1 MRLSRLVLLSIL
13 ITAAMAAEAAAD
25 PIVVQFEGGRVGST
39 LRLHAISAAGAEKV
53 LVETLGEGRQ
63 LGLPLDVAGGWK
75 LAVESE
81 GFWAE
86 PQEILSSPVA
96 IALWPAATFEL
107 TLVPPRATAVPRD
120 ATIRL
125 TRAEGVSLSD
135 RRQPVEAE
143 LACATAEQGRV
154 TCQGPSGHWD
164 LRVKCAGYVPWYSW
178 GHRMGAGE
186 TLELG
191 RVPLRPG
198 VSLLGRVVTEDGPA
212 DPSRASVQARPRFL
226 PDGEP
231 LELPPGIEMKTLS
244 ARLNVRGY
252 FFFDALAP
260 GSYEIVAQ
268 QEGFEN
274 ASSVAEI
281 AEGQDVEM
289 PSPLVLERPLRLQ
302 VRLDPPTASDGA
314 AWTIVL
320 RAERPEDFID
330 IAQGPTTSEGEWSS
344 PPISPGAYTL
354 FVESSE
360 GNVLAVQE
368 VELARGS
375 QTVSVDIDLVQVVGT
390 LKIGEM
396 DLAGDLW
403 FGGRHGAVHIHAV
416 ADADGA
422 FALVLPRAGT
432 WKVDVFEESAGIRA
446 RGIEVEVDPPRP
458 GKPAEVEI
466 VLPDTEIRGSVR
478 DEESTPVAG
487 AEVVFL
493 PDGGAADPVFTQSDD
508 LGKYSIRG
516 QAEGAYSIHA
526 SKGTASS
533 EGQQVRLEE
542 KLAPLEVDLV
552 LQEKTTLHGIAVAG
566 GSPVA
571 GAEVLGFSMT
581 GSGSVA
587 SGSAAQARTGLD
599 GTFDLHVP
607 RSATSAR
614 IVVGAPG
621 YTLSVSRVDLTDLG
635 ATVTVPLDR
644 PGGRLELERSADVFS
659 DRRLLPLVLI
669 DGESLGLFV
678 LESWTWAHDPN
689 LSTDALLAVER
700 MPAGRYAYCILG
712 WQEAMLVFGSA
723 AYPDPSVCAEGD
735 LAPGGVLRLSRPR

>member
-1 MRLSRLVLLSIL
+1 MKLSRLVLLSIL
-13 ITAAMAAEAAAD
+13 ISVAMAAQVAAD
-25 PIVVQFEGGRVGST
+25 PVVLQFEGGTIGST
-39 LRLHAISAAGAEKV
+39 LRLRAISADGTEKE
-53 LVETLGEGRQ
+53 LLETLGEDRQ
-63 LGLPLDVAGGWK
+63 LHLPLEVAPGWK

-107 TLVPPRATAVPRD
+107 TLVAPRSTAVPRE
-120 ATIRL
+120 ATLRL

-178 GHRMGAGE
+178 GHRIAAGE
-186 TLELG
+186 TLDLG

-198 VSLLGRVVTEDGPA
+198 LSLLGRVVTEEGPA
-212 DPSRASVQARPRFL
+212 DPSRASVQARPRFV
-226 PDGEP
+226 PGGEP

-289 PSPLVLERPLRLQ
+289 PAPLVLERPLRLQ
-302 VRLDPPTASDGA
+302 VRLDPPTDSDGA
-314 AWTIVL
+314 AWTVVL
-320 RAERPEDFID
+320 RADRPGTYID

-344 PPISPGAYTL
+344 PPISAGAYTL
-354 FVESSE
+354 FVESAE

-403 FGGRHGAVHIHAV
+403 FGGETGAVHIHAV

-432 WKVDVFEESAGIRA
+432 WKVDVREESTGIRA
-446 RGIEVEVDPPRP
+446 KGIEVEVDPPRP
-458 GKPAEVEI
+458 GKAAAVEI

-478 DEESTPVAG
+478 DEESIPVAD
-487 AEVVFL
+487 AEVMLL
-493 PDGGAADPVFTQSDD
+493 PGSGTTTPAFTATDD

-533 EGQQVRLEE
+533 EEQQVQLDE
-542 KLAPLEVDLV
+542 KLAPLEIDLV
-552 LQEKTTLHGIAVAG
+552 LLEKTTLHGIAVAA

-581 GSGSVA
+581 ASGSAA
-587 SGSAAQARTGLD
+587 SGSAAQARTDLD
-599 GTFDLHVP
+599 GTFDLRVP

-635 ATVTVPLDR
+635 ATVMVPLDR

-659 DRRLLPLVLI
+659 DRSRLPLVLI
-669 DGESLGLFV
+669 DGEAIPLHL

-700 MPAGRYAYCILG
+700 MPAARYAYCTLG
-712 WQEAMLVFGSA
+712 WQEAMLVAGGA